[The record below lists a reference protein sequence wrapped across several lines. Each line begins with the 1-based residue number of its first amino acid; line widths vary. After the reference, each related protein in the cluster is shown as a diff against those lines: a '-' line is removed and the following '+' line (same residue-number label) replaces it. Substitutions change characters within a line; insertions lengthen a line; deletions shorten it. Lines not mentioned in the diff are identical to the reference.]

1 MLGILSLIF
10 LGVKRFM
17 NSKLR
22 TSLFTL
28 FTITVSCSGFASSD
42 PLIGQWKTIDDRTG
56 YSLSDVIIQKDKSN
70 HYSAK
75 IIDVRAVPGAYLNTV
90 CEKCSGANKNKP
102 LVGMT
107 TLSGLTLNPEK
118 NNEFIDG
125 TFLDPVTGQQ
135 YPARAR
141 LGNHGKHLIIRGS
154 KDGSAVGRN
163 ITWVKN

>member
-1 MLGILSLIF
+1 
-10 LGVKRFM
+10 M

-22 TSLFTL
+22 TSLFML
-28 FTITVSCSGFASSD
+28 FTVTVSCSGFASSD

-75 IIDVRAVPGAYLNTV
+75 IIDVRAVPEAYLNTV
-90 CEKCSGANKNKP
+90 CEKCSGTNKNKP

-118 NNEFIDG
+118 NNEIIDG

-141 LGNHGKHLIIRGS
+141 LGNHGKHLIIRSS

>member
-1 MLGILSLIF
+1 
-10 LGVKRFM
+10 M

-22 TSLFTL
+22 TSLFMLLTG
-28 FTITVSCSGFASSD
+28 TISFSSFASTD
-42 PLIGQWKTIDDRTG
+42 PLIGKWKTIDDRTG
-56 YSLSDVIIQKDKSN
+56 YSLSDVIIQKDKNN
-70 HYSAK
+70 HYSAT
-75 IIDVRAVPGAYLNTV
+75 IIDVRAVPGAYQNTV
-90 CEKCSGANKNKP
+90 CEKCIGANKNKP
-102 LVGMT
+102 LIGMT
-107 TLSGLTLNPEK
+107 MLSGLTLHPDK

>member
-22 TSLFTL
+22 TSLFML
-28 FTITVSCSGFASSD
+28 FTVTVSCSGFASSD

-75 IIDVRAVPGAYLNTV
+75 IIDVRAVPEAYLNTV
-90 CEKCSGANKNKP
+90 CEKCSGTNKNKP

-141 LGNHGKHLIIRGS
+141 LGNHGKHLIIRSS

>member
-1 MLGILSLIF
+1 
-10 LGVKRFM
+10 M

-22 TSLFTL
+22 ASLFMLLTA
-28 FTITVSCSGFASSD
+28 TISFSSFASTD
-42 PLIGQWKTIDDRTG
+42 PLIGKWKTIDDRTG
-56 YSLSDVIIQKDKSN
+56 YSLSDVIIQKDKNN
-70 HYSAK
+70 HYSAT
-75 IIDVRAVPGAYLNTV
+75 IVDVRAVPGAYQNTV
-90 CEKCSGANKNKP
+90 CAKCIGANKNKP
-102 LVGMT
+102 LVGLT
-107 TLSGLTLNPEK
+107 TLSGLTLHPDK

>member
-1 MLGILSLIF
+1 
-10 LGVKRFM
+10 M

-22 TSLFTL
+22 TSLFMLLTA
-28 FTITVSCSGFASSD
+28 TISFYSFASTD
-42 PLIGQWKTIDDRTG
+42 PLIGKWKTIDDRTG
-56 YSLSDVIIQKDKSN
+56 YSLSDVIIQKDKNN
-70 HYSAK
+70 HYSAT
-75 IIDVRAVPGAYLNTV
+75 IIDVRAVPGAYQNMV
-90 CEKCSGANKNKP
+90 CEKCTGANKNKP
-102 LVGMT
+102 LIGMT
-107 TLSGLTLNPEK
+107 TLSGLTLHPDK

>member
-1 MLGILSLIF
+1 
-10 LGVKRFM
+10 M

-22 TSLFTL
+22 TSLFSLLTV
-28 FTITVSCSGFASSD
+28 TISFSSFASTD
-42 PLIGQWKTIDDRTG
+42 PLIGKWKTIDDRTG
-56 YSLSDVIIQKDKSN
+56 YSLSDVIIQKDKNN
-70 HYSAK
+70 HYSAT
-75 IIDVRAVPGAYLNTV
+75 IIDVRAVPGAYQNTI
-90 CEKCSGANKNKP
+90 CEKCIGANKNKP
-102 LVGMT
+102 LIGMT
-107 TLSGLTLNPEK
+107 TLSGLTLHPDK

>member
-1 MLGILSLIF
+1 
-10 LGVKRFM
+10 M

-22 TSLFTL
+22 TSLFLLLTG
-28 FTITVSCSGFASSD
+28 TISFSSFASTD
-42 PLIGQWKTIDDRTG
+42 PLIGKWKTIDDRTG
-56 YSLSDVIIQKDKSN
+56 YSLSDVIIQKDKKN
-70 HYSAK
+70 HYSAT
-75 IIDVRAVPGAYLNTV
+75 IIDVRAVPGAYQTTV

-102 LVGMT
+102 LIGMT
-107 TLSGLTLNPEK
+107 TLSGLTLHPDK

-135 YPARAR
+135 YPARVR
-141 LGNHGKHLIIRGS
+141 LSNNGKHLIIRGS

>member
-1 MLGILSLIF
+1 
-10 LGVKRFM
+10 M

-22 TSLFTL
+22 TSLFMLLTG
-28 FTITVSCSGFASSD
+28 TISFSSFASTD
-42 PLIGQWKTIDDRTG
+42 PLIGKWKTIDDRTG
-56 YSLSDVIIQKDKSN
+56 YSLSDVIIQKDKNN
-70 HYSAK
+70 HYSAT
-75 IIDVRAVPGAYLNTV
+75 IIDVRAVPGAYQNTV
-90 CEKCSGANKNKP
+90 CEKCIGANKNKP
-102 LVGMT
+102 LIGMT
-107 TLSGLTLNPEK
+107 MLSGLTLHPDK

-154 KDGSAVGRN
+154 KDGSAIGRN

>member
-1 MLGILSLIF
+1 
-10 LGVKRFM
+10 M

-22 TSLFTL
+22 TSLFMLLTG
-28 FTITVSCSGFASSD
+28 TISFSSFASTD
-42 PLIGQWKTIDDRTG
+42 PLIGKWKTIDDRTG
-56 YSLSDVIIQKDKSN
+56 YSLSDVIIQKDKNN
-70 HYSAK
+70 HYSAT
-75 IIDVRAVPGAYLNTV
+75 IIDVRAVPGAYQNTI
-90 CEKCSGANKNKP
+90 CEKCIGANKNKP
-102 LVGMT
+102 LIGMT
-107 TLSGLTLNPEK
+107 MLSGLTLHPDK

>member
-1 MLGILSLIF
+1 
-10 LGVKRFM
+10 M

-22 TSLFTL
+22 TSLFLLLTG
-28 FTITVSCSGFASSD
+28 TISFSSFASTD
-42 PLIGQWKTIDDRTG
+42 PLIGKWKTIDDRTG
-56 YSLSDVIIQKDKSN
+56 YSLSDVIIQKDKNN
-70 HYSAK
+70 HYSAT
-75 IIDVRAVPGAYLNTV
+75 IIDVRAVPGAYQNTV
-90 CEKCSGANKNKP
+90 CEKCIGANKNKP
-102 LVGMT
+102 LIGMT
-107 TLSGLTLNPEK
+107 MLSGLTLHPDK

-154 KDGSAVGRN
+154 KDGSAIGRN

>member
-1 MLGILSLIF
+1 
-10 LGVKRFM
+10 M

-28 FTITVSCSGFASSD
+28 LTATISFSSFASTD
-42 PLIGQWKTIDDRTG
+42 PLIGKWKTIDDRTG
-56 YSLSDVIIQKDKSN
+56 YSLSDVIIQKDKNN
-70 HYSAK
+70 HYSAT
-75 IIDVRAVPGAYLNTV
+75 IIDVRAVPGAYQNTV
-90 CEKCSGANKNKP
+90 CAKCIGTNKNKP
-102 LVGMT
+102 LVGLT
-107 TLSGLTLNPEK
+107 TLSGLTLHPDK

>member
-1 MLGILSLIF
+1 
-10 LGVKRFM
+10 M
-17 NSKLR
+17 NSKLH
-22 TSLFTL
+22 TSLFMLLTA
-28 FTITVSCSGFASSD
+28 TISFSSFASTD
-42 PLIGQWKTIDDRTG
+42 PLIGKWKTIDDRTG
-56 YSLSDVIIQKDKSN
+56 YSLSDVIIQKDKNN
-70 HYSAK
+70 HYSAT
-75 IIDVRAVPGAYLNTV
+75 IIDVRAVPGAYQNMV
-90 CEKCSGANKNKP
+90 CEKCTGANKNKP
-102 LVGMT
+102 LIGMT
-107 TLSGLTLNPEK
+107 TLSGLTLHPDK

>member
-1 MLGILSLIF
+1 
-10 LGVKRFM
+10 M
-17 NSKLR
+17 NSKLH
-22 TSLFTL
+22 TSLFMLLTG
-28 FTITVSCSGFASSD
+28 TISFSSFASTD
-42 PLIGQWKTIDDRTG
+42 PLIGKWKTIDDRTG
-56 YSLSDVIIQKDKSN
+56 YSLSDVIIQKDKNN
-70 HYSAK
+70 HYSAT
-75 IIDVRAVPGAYLNTV
+75 IIDVRAVPGAYQNTV
-90 CEKCSGANKNKP
+90 CEKCIGANKNKP
-102 LVGMT
+102 LIGMT
-107 TLSGLTLNPEK
+107 MLSGLTLHPDK

>member
-1 MLGILSLIF
+1 
-10 LGVKRFM
+10 M

-22 TSLFTL
+22 TSLFSLLTA
-28 FTITVSCSGFASSD
+28 TISFSSFASTD
-42 PLIGQWKTIDDRTG
+42 PLIGKWKTIDDRTG
-56 YSLSDVIIQKDKSN
+56 YSLSDVIIQKDKNN
-70 HYSAK
+70 HYSAT
-75 IIDVRAVPGAYLNTV
+75 IIDVRAVPGAYQNTV
-90 CEKCSGANKNKP
+90 CEKCIGANKNKP
-102 LVGMT
+102 LIGMT
-107 TLSGLTLNPEK
+107 MLSGLTLHPDK

-154 KDGSAVGRN
+154 KDGSAIGRN

>member
-1 MLGILSLIF
+1 
-10 LGVKRFM
+10 M

-22 TSLFTL
+22 TSLFML
-28 FTITVSCSGFASSD
+28 FTVTVSCSGFASSD

-75 IIDVRAVPGAYLNTV
+75 IIDVRAVPEAYLNTV
-90 CEKCSGANKNKP
+90 CEKCSGTNKNKP

-141 LGNHGKHLIIRGS
+141 LGNHGKHLIIRSS

>member
-1 MLGILSLIF
+1 
-10 LGVKRFM
+10 M

-22 TSLFTL
+22 TSLFMLLTG
-28 FTITVSCSGFASSD
+28 TISFSSFASTD
-42 PLIGQWKTIDDRTG
+42 PLIGKWKTIDDRTG
-56 YSLSDVIIQKDKSN
+56 YSLSDVIIQKDKNN
-70 HYSAK
+70 HYSAT
-75 IIDVRAVPGAYLNTV
+75 IIDVRAVPGAYQNTV

-102 LVGMT
+102 LIGMT
-107 TLSGLTLNPEK
+107 MLSGLTLHPDK